1 MSIVFLWQ
9 KHLQNSRNQKIR
21 QYTYVGPK
29 IVIFFCPFFPGFT
42 LIQAL
47 YVDSNHL
54 LNMTATKNK

>member
-54 LNMTATKNK
+54 T